1 MSSGAAVHAL
11 DRNAA
16 KMKGRPHPRPDTGRA
31 ADTLP
36 KLLARNA
43 AMYPDEVALREK
55 EFGVWRSYTWAEYEA
70 RVRRRAL
77 GLAAIGVK
85 RGEVVGLIGDNR
97 PDWIFGELAAHAL
110 GALSLGVYR
119 DALDEEVAYLLNFA
133 KVGVVL
139 VEDEEQADKLLGLR
153 ERLRHVS
160 RIIYSDPRGMKK
172 YADPRLMP
180 MAELDWLGEQLG
192 SQQAGF
198 YEGLVQRGA
207 GDDPAVLCTTSGT
220 TANPKLA
227 TLSAGRLIRHC
238 ERYLAVDPKGPD
250 DEYVSVLP
258 LPWIMEQIYVLG
270 EALVSRM
277 RVSFVE
283 EPETTMADMREV
295 GPTFV
300 LFAPRVWEQIAAD
313 VRARIM
319 EASPLKR
326 LAYLVGMRLGMAAL
340 DKAPGRRSRFADL
353 LLFRALRDSL
363 GFSRLRSAAT
373 GGAALGPETFRFFQ
387 ALGVPLRQLYG
398 QTELLGAYTIHKPGE
413 VDYETVGTPFDGVEV
428 AIDGADATGLGE
440 IVCRHPNVFLGYYG
454 DETATRAALGPDG
467 WMKTGD
473 AGYFNEGGH
482 LVVVDRVRD
491 LATTSDGTRFSPQF
505 IENKLKFSPYIAEAV
520 ILGDRRP
527 YLAALVCIRFS
538 ILSRWAEKQRIAFT
552 TYTDLA
558 AKPEVYE
565 LVRVEIERTNGS
577 LPASQR
583 VRKFLLLYKELDADD
598 GELTRTRKVR
608 RGVIGEK
615 YAAIIEA
622 LYAGA
627 SEIDVDTVV
636 AFQDGSKQRIRTR
649 LRSVDLGAGLEVG

>member
-1 MSSGAAVHAL
+1 MRRRAH
-11 DRNAA
+11 DRL
-16 KMKGRPHPRPDTGRA
+16 DTGPA

-43 AMYPDEVALREK
+43 AAHPQEVALREK
-55 EFGVWRSYTWAEYEA
+55 ELGIWRSYTWAEYQQ

-85 RGEVVGLIGDNR
+85 RGEVIGLIGDNR
-97 PDWIFGELAAHAL
+97 PDWVFGELAAHAL

-119 DALDEEVAYLLNFA
+119 DALDEEVAYLLNLA
-133 KVGVVL
+133 KAGVVL
-139 VEDEEQADKLLGLR
+139 VEDEEQADKLLGLG

-180 MAELDWLGEQLG
+180 VTELDRLGEQLG
-192 SQQAGF
+192 AQQAGF
-198 YEGLVQRGA
+198 YEGLVQRGS
-207 GDDPAVLCTTSGT
+207 GDDAAILCTTSGT

-238 ERYLAVDPKGPD
+238 ERYLAVDPKGPN

-258 LPWIMEQIYVLG
+258 LPWIMEQIYILG

-283 EPETTMADMREV
+283 EPETLMADMREI

-326 LAYLVGMRLGMAAL
+326 LVYGVGMRLGLAAL
-340 DKAPGRRSRFADL
+340 DKDARRRSRFADL
-353 LLFRALRDSL
+353 LLFRALRDTL

-440 IVCRHPNVFLGYYG
+440 IVCRHPNMFLGYYG
-454 DETATRAALGPDG
+454 DEPGTRAALGTDG

-473 AGYFNEGGH
+473 AGYFNDKGH
-482 LVVVDRVRD
+482 LVVLDRVRD
-491 LATTSDGTRFSPQF
+491 LATTSVGSRFSPQF
-505 IENKLKFSPYIAEAV
+505 IENKLKFSPYIAEVV
-520 ILGDRRP
+520 ILGDRQP
-527 YLAALVCIRFS
+527 YLAALICIRFS
-538 ILSRWAEKQRIAFT
+538 IVSRWAEKQRIAFT

-558 AKPEVYE
+558 AKPQVYE
-565 LVRVEIERTNGS
+565 LVRSEIERVNEA
-577 LPASQR
+577 LPVPQR

-608 RGVIGEK
+608 RAVIGEK

-636 AFQDGSKQRIRTR
+636 AFQDGTRQRIRTR
-649 LRSVDLGAGLEVG
+649 LRSVDLGGGLKER